1 MKSYSSLEE
10 IDLDK
15 IESESEKSN
24 SIDIDRISPA
34 SSISDI
40 DLKKEKKCMK
50 FIETCF
56 LIFCLASLALFITIM
71 LINMLLKMYG

>member
-15 IESESEKSN
+15 IESEKSN

-40 DLKKEKKCMK
+40 DIRKEKKCMK
-50 FIETCF
+50 FIVTCF

-71 LINMLLKMYG
+71 LINMLLKMEG

>member
-15 IESESEKSN
+15 IESEKSN

-40 DLKKEKKCMK
+40 DIRKEKKCMK
-50 FIETCF
+50 FIVICF

-71 LINMLLKMYG
+71 LINMLLKM

>member
-15 IESESEKSN
+15 IESESESEKSN
-24 SIDIDRISPA
+24 SEILMRISPA

-40 DLKKEKKCMK
+40 DLKKEKMYRK
-50 FIETCF
+50 FE
-56 LIFCLASLALFITIM
+56 
-71 LINMLLKMYG
+71 

>member
-15 IESESEKSN
+15 IESENSN

-50 FIETCF
+50 FILTCF

-71 LINMLLKMYG
+71 LINMLLKMEG

>member
-15 IESESEKSN
+15 IESENSN

-50 FIETCF
+50 FIVTCF

-71 LINMLLKMYG
+71 LINMLLKMEG